1 MRWLVLAL
9 VLLGVIGIAVA
20 PARAGSGFAEVVAT
34 LVSYDRGTHMA
45 TYRAQAVYRITEDRA
60 APDPQPIVV
69 ACNLLGR
76 SPWTFRLAP
85 GDSLF
90 TFTVVN
96 TGASWLETPADGWRV
111 ACRCAVE
118 PLAKDVAVFGMF
130 VTPGGLAPHILVKQP
145 GLLARTFGA
154 HVKVPDEIRL
164 RLGWTRGL
172 LDGTACVFAGPM
184 TIGG

>member
-1 MRWLVLAL
+1 MRRLVLAL
-9 VLLGVIGIAVA
+9 VLLGVIGVA
-20 PARAGSGFAEVVAT
+20 IPRARAGSAFAEVVAT
-34 LVSYDRGTHMA
+34 LVSYDRGTHTA
-45 TYRAQAVYRITEDRA
+45 TYRARAVYRITEDRT

-76 SPWTFRLAP
+76 SPWTLHLAP

-111 ACRCAVE
+111 ACHCAAE
-118 PLAKDVAVFGMF
+118 PRAKDVAVFGMF

-145 GLLARTFGA
+145 GFVARTFGA
-154 HVKVPDEIRL
+154 RSKVPTEIRL

-172 LDGTACVFAGPM
+172 LDGTACVLANPV
-184 TIGG
+184 TIGS